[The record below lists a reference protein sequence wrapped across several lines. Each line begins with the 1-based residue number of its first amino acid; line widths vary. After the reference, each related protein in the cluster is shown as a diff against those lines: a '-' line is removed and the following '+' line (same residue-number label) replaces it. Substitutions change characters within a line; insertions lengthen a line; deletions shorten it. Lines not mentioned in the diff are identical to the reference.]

1 MTTSDR
7 IGQRRPPD
15 AVLFDR
21 DDTLIVD
28 VPYLA
33 DPALVRPVP
42 GAAAQLALLRAA
54 GVRVGVVSNQ
64 SGVARGL
71 ISPEQLAAVLARVE
85 ELLGPFDTWQICP
98 HGPDDGCGCRKPR
111 PGLILAAA
119 AALGTAPERCVV
131 IGDIGADVDAALAAG
146 AGAVLVPTAVTRAEE
161 IERARATA
169 CVATDIT
176 EAVAVAL
183 YGPRPAERS
192 GRDEP

>member
-1 MTTSDR
+1 MTTVDR
-7 IGQRRPPD
+7 VGQRRPPD

-33 DPALVRPVP
+33 DPALVRPMP
-42 GAAAQLALLRAA
+42 GAAEQLLALRAA

-71 ISPEQLAAVLARVE
+71 ITAGQLAAVVARVE

-98 HGPDDGCGCRKPR
+98 HGPDDGCPCRKPR
-111 PGLILAAA
+111 PGMVLAAA
-119 AALGTAPERCVV
+119 AALDTTPERCVV
-131 IGDIGADVDAALAAG
+131 IGDIGADVHAALAAG
-146 AGAVLVPTAVTRAEE
+146 ARAVLVPTAATRPAEIAMAHE
-161 IERARATA
+161 HAA
-169 CVATDIT
+169 VAADIT

-183 YGPRPAERS
+183 HGGRPADRS